1 MRKKLLIPLVL
12 ASVLAFAG
20 CAGAG
25 DNNTQQG
32 TKTEQSTDTETPAV
46 TKTPVA
52 DSTAALTPAIK
63 LSSDIALTSNEA
75 IEEARNLLW
84 EEYLAEI
91 RADET
96 RKAEV
101 DERVMYFG
109 DVKMKYGLQVKG
121 EPDEN
126 GYPLYI
132 ALHGGGSSDTPDI
145 NNSQWSHMA
154 IYYASS
160 VKSGIYINP
169 RGVRDTWD
177 THANPESY
185 PLYDRLIEN
194 MIAFY
199 DVDPNR
205 VYLVGFSAG
214 GDGVYMITPKMTD
227 RFAAA
232 NMSAGHPNGINLAN
246 LYNMPIQLQ
255 VGMLDTAY
263 DRHKV
268 TAEYDT
274 VLDKLAETYGGG
286 YEHNVNVHVNY
297 AHNFYDNAAGE
308 QEVLADPAAW
318 LETGDTTSVTKD
330 TNAIRYLK
338 EHTRDALPERI
349 VWDLSNRASM
359 REVESFYWLSAPKEV
374 TEGVF
379 IASFDRETNTITIE
393 EDTTNGPVSIL
404 ISNDMLDVFS
414 PIWVNA
420 PDISYE
426 LNITPDYELL
436 KSTTYE
442 RGDRNYQFVA
452 KWTLQ

>member
-1 MRKKLLIPLVL
+1 MRKRFLATLVL
-12 ASVLAFAG
+12 TSILAIAG
-20 CAGAG
+20 CAGNDA
-25 DNNTQQG
+25 NTQQG
-32 TKTEQSTDTETPAV
+32 NGTENIEGNTNNKDTQETPEPTA
-46 TKTPVA
+46 TP
-52 DSTAALTPAIK
+52 TPTIK

-101 DERVMYFG
+101 DERVMYYG
-109 DVKMKYGLQVKG
+109 DVKMKYGLQIKG

-160 VKSGIYINP
+160 VKNGIYVNP

-268 TAEYDT
+268 TAEYDA

-297 AHNFYDNAAGE
+297 AHNFYDNAAGD
-308 QEVLADPAAW
+308 QEVLADTAAW
-318 LETGDTTSVTKD
+318 LENGDTTSVTRD

-338 EHTRDALPERI
+338 EYTREALPERI

-359 REVESFYWLSAPKEV
+359 RDVESFYWLSASKEV
-374 TEGVF
+374 TEGVV

-393 EDTTNGPVSIL
+393 EDTTNGPISIL

-414 PIWVNA
+414 TIWVNA

-426 LNITPDYELL
+426 INLVPDYELL

-442 RGDRNYQFVA
+442 RGDRNYQFVG